1 MIFGFGFGFSFSFDD
16 AMGQVQLPAGFRH
29 AHVWPKEDDA
39 RVSLDMWTTVEN
51 LHRHAAKA
59 LADRESAIARLT
71 Q

>member
-1 MIFGFGFGFSFSFDD
+1 MIFGFGFDIGE
-16 AMGQVQLPAGFRH
+16 AMGQVQLPAGFRL
-29 AHVWPKEDDA
+29 AHVWPKNDDA
-39 RVSLDMWTTVEN
+39 RVSLDIWTTVEN